1 MQLLNAAIGDAV
13 TATTATTGFG
23 FGFARLAWSRDSV
36 DDSGAVVVNL
46 DPRHECANQLLAL
59 VPIERVE
66 TGADLRRER
75 GQLARQGLQLSRLR
89 KCCLG
94 VLEFFFPPTNA

>member
-1 MQLLNAAIGDAV
+1 MQLLNTAIGGAV
-13 TATTATTGFG
+13 TSTATTV
-23 FGFARLAWSRDSV
+23 GFARLAWSRDSV
-36 DDSGAVVVNL
+36 DDSGAVIVNL
-46 DPRHECANQLLAL
+46 HPRHECANQLLAL